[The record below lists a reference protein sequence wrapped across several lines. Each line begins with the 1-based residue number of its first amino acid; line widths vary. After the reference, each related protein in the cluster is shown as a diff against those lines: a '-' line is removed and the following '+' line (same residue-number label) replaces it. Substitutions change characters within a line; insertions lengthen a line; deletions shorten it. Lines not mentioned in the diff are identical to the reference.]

1 MVYVSGG
8 QVLESRS
15 PWRFSVIPE
24 FFWGIINFIVLF
36 FKTMINPDLNSRGNT
51 NSHTTD
57 YRPPGSGPG
66 GPPRPPRRRH
76 GGFGGGPGAPSP
88 PPMGGG

>member
-1 MVYVSGG
+1 MAYVSGG

-15 PWRFSVIPE
+15 PWRLSFIPE

-36 FKTMINPDLNSRGNT
+36 FKSMYNPDLNSRGGRYT
-51 NSHTTD
+51 SE

-66 GPPRPPRRRH
+66 GPPQPPRRRQ
-76 GGFGGGPGAPSP
+76 GGFGGGGGAPSP
-88 PPMGGG
+88 PPMGGGG